1 MNNHERF
8 VLIEE
13 VADENGLPSEFVY
26 FDSDYEDVYIRLP
39 VALTA
44 DTAAIAAIFAD
55 KYYQIGSG
63 AGETIKEEEIRAAT
77 RLIAKII
84 KEAIK

>member
-1 MNNHERF
+1 M
-8 VLIEE
+8 EE
-13 VADENGLPSEFVY
+13 VPDGNGLPSEFVY
-26 FDSDYEDVYIRLP
+26 WDSDCEDVYIRLP

-55 KYYQIGSG
+55 KYYQIGRG
-63 AGETIKEEEIRAAT
+63 AGEVTKEEEIRSAA
-77 RLIAKII
+77 RLIANII